1 MIIFWKSTIYLHIQ
15 NRLLFRFLKS
25 ADCLHFQ
32 SQLIV
37 YIFKI
42 SWLLTFSKSADY
54 LHFQSLLFIIFSSLL
69 IIYIF
74 KSAECLHFQSQ
85 LMALS
90 NIFFNVLLFTFN
102 KKYQE
107 IALWHKIENMTWNDA
122 IFDWRR
128 DRTRTRNQILRSALA
143 RSRLKSTYTM
153 YIFLTPRPLSCQT
166 SGVITSFS
174 RLFNNSAPW
183 GFFKFPQNEA

>member
-1 MIIFWKSTIYLHIQ
+1 MCSFSKSV
-15 NRLLFRFLKS
+15 
-25 ADCLHFQ
+25 DCSNFQ
-32 SQLIV
+32 SQ
-37 YIFKI
+37 
-42 SWLLTFSKSADY
+42 
-54 LHFQSLLFIIFSSLL
+54 L

-74 KSAECLHFQSQ
+74 KVYCLSYVCWLFTFLSQLHVYIFSQ

-102 KKYQE
+102 RKYQE